1 MNETASPSLRLELAR
16 IAGDAHVW
24 DTLADLHRI
33 AINHVVPSAMVAPG
47 TVEEVA
53 AVMRFAHEHKLV
65 VAPAGGFVHQNIG
78 RVPPPIDIVLLLNR
92 LKQVEHYDPGDLTIG
107 VGAGITIAELDRLVS
122 ANRQLLPIDPAANDR
137 VTLGGAIATNTS
149 GSFQHRFGGIREF
162 LLGVQFV
169 TADGKL
175 AKAGGRVV
183 KNVAGYDLMKLMTG
197 SFGTLGV
204 IVSANLKLFP
214 RPQQFHTFISEF
226 VSLRQAIEY
235 RDRILQSPLSP
246 LSLELASPEARTMIP
261 DGGPPGAWAVYVRAG
276 GSHAV
281 LDRYR
286 QELGASVARE
296 GEGAD
301 EEMFWRTVA
310 DWDQL
315 WIRGKRNSVLLR
327 ASAPATGVESALESA
342 SIVANRIGLHW
353 AALGRASGSF
363 VVSFSNSE
371 NVEKLAA
378 VVSQYRQTLGPDS
391 MAVIAHCPTALK
403 SLIDVW
409 GSTPTNIA
417 AMRAVRA
424 ALDPKQILNRG
435 RFLV

>member
-1 MNETASPSLRLELAR
+1 MNATASPSLRLELVR
-16 IAGDAHVW
+16 IAGEKNVW
-24 DTLADLHRI
+24 DGAEDLRRI
-33 AINHVVPSAMVAPG
+33 AINHVVPSVMVAPG

-53 AVMRFAHEHKLV
+53 AVMRFAHERELV
-65 VAPAGGFVHQNIG
+65 VTPAGGFVHQNIG

-92 LKQVEHYDPGDLTIG
+92 LKHVEHYDPGDLTIG
-107 VGAGITIAELDRLVS
+107 VGAGITIAELDRLIA
-122 ANRQLLPIDPAANDR
+122 ANRQLLPIDPAARDR

-169 TADGKL
+169 TPDGRI

-246 LSLELASPEARTMIP
+246 LSLEIASPEARTMIP

-315 WIRGKRNSVLLR
+315 WTRGKLNSALVR
-327 ASAPATGVESALESA
+327 ISVPVAAIENALESA
-342 SIVANRIGLHW
+342 AVVANRLGLHW
-353 AALGRASGSF
+353 AALGRAAGSF
-363 VVSFSNSE
+363 VVSFSNSDSL
-371 NVEKLAA
+371 EKLATA
-378 VVSQYRQTLGPDS
+378 IKQYRQALGTDS

-409 GSTPTNIA
+409 GSTPTDVA
-417 AMRAVRA
+417 VMRSVRA
-424 ALDPKQILNRG
+424 ALDPKQTLNRG

>member
-1 MNETASPSLRLELAR
+1 MNATASPSLRLELAR

-24 DTLADLHRI
+24 DTPKDLHRI
-33 AINHVVPSAMVAPG
+33 AINHVVPSMMVAPG
-47 TVEEVA
+47 TAEEVA
-53 AVMRFAHEHKLV
+53 AVMRFAHEHGLV

-78 RVPPPIDIVLLLNR
+78 RIPPSVGIVLLLNR

-107 VGAGITIAELDRLVS
+107 VGAGITIAELDRVVS
-122 ANRQLLPIDPAANDR
+122 ANRQLLPIDPAARDR

-169 TADGKL
+169 TPDGKI

-246 LSLELASPEARTMIP
+246 LSLEIASPEARTMIP

-281 LDRYR
+281 LARYR
-286 QELGASVARE
+286 QELGASVGRE

-301 EEMFWRTVA
+301 EEMFWRTAA
-310 DWDQL
+310 DWEQL
-315 WIRGKRNSVLLR
+315 WIRGKRNLVLVRVSVP
-327 ASAPATGVESALESA
+327 ASAVENALESA
-342 SIVANRIGLHW
+342 SVVANRIGLHW

-363 VVSFSNSE
+363 VISFSNSE
-371 NVEKLAA
+371 NVEKLATA
-378 VVSQYRQTLGPDS
+378 VTQYRQALGADS
-391 MAVIAHCPTALK
+391 MSTIVHCPTALK

>member
-1 MNETASPSLRLELAR
+1 
-16 IAGDAHVW
+16 
-24 DTLADLHRI
+24 
-33 AINHVVPSAMVAPG
+33 
-47 TVEEVA
+47 
-53 AVMRFAHEHKLV
+53 
-65 VAPAGGFVHQNIG
+65 
-78 RVPPPIDIVLLLNR
+78 LNR
-92 LKQVEHYDPGDLTIG
+92 LKQVVHYDPGDLTIS
-107 VGAGITIAELDRLVS
+107 VGAGITVAELDRLVS
-122 ANRQLLPIDPAANDR
+122 ANHQLLPIDPAARDR

-169 TADGKL
+169 TADGKI

-204 IVSANLKLFP
+204 IVSANLKAFP

-246 LSLELASPEARTMIP
+246 LCLEIASPEARTMIP

-281 LDRYR
+281 LARYR
-286 QELGASVARE
+286 QELGGSVARE

-301 EEMFWRTVA
+301 EEMFWRTAA
-310 DWDQL
+310 DWEQL

-327 ASAPATGVESALESA
+327 ISVPAAAVENALECAAVIA
-342 SIVANRIGLHW
+342 SRIGLHW

-363 VVSFSNSE
+363 VVNFSNSE
-371 NVEKLAA
+371 HVDKLAT
-378 VVSQYRQTLGPDS
+378 VVEQYGQALGPDS
-391 MAVIAHCPTALK
+391 MAIIAHCPTALK
-403 SLIDVW
+403 ASIDVW
-409 GSTPTNIA
+409 GSTPTDVA
-417 AMRAVRA
+417 AMRSLRS